1 MVDYWHSSSGRAA
14 SDRGKRARNAT
25 SSCLHTSGAVPF
37 VQRRVDFRREHDREP
52 SGIEMYR
59 MTHTHRG
66 GEGYVHQDAAQFM
79 ATTEQ
84 TINERLEMAPTV
96 DRVQVENEVYHELA
110 GPEHHSRVQLYGIGV
125 TPRQLYGQHRRTSSQ
140 VLCHQWLVLQLLS

>member
-37 VQRRVDFRREHDREP
+37 MQRRVDFRREHDREP

-79 ATTEQ
+79 ATAEQ
-84 TINERLEMAPTV
+84 TINERLEMTPTV

-110 GPEHHSRVQLYGIGV
+110 
-125 TPRQLYGQHRRTSSQ
+125 
-140 VLCHQWLVLQLLS
+140 